1 MTDDLRAQTPMDRPT
16 PPPATD
22 LSTAD
27 LAAAAERSAGAS
39 TTDLKRNIDD
49 REVERTRKAGAPRA
63 DANAPRDTPLLAA
76 DVVGQLRSQW
86 TDIQAGFVDEP
97 RRAVER
103 ADGLVADAIKRLAE
117 TFSNERAQLEGQWD
131 RGGDV
136 STEDLRLALQ
146 RYRSFFSR
154 LLSV

>member
-1 MTDDLRAQTPMDRPT
+1 MMDDREVQDRSTPDAPRRGE
-16 PPPATD
+16 

-27 LAAAAERSAGAS
+27 LAAAADRNAGGSTSELER
-39 TTDLKRNIDD
+39 RIDD
-49 REVERTRKAGAPRA
+49 REVERAREAGAPA
-63 DANAPRDTPLLAA
+63 DVSTQRDTPLLAN
-76 DVVGQLRSQW
+76 DVVDPLRGQWS
-86 TDIQAGFVDEP
+86 DIQAGFVDEP

-117 TFSNERAQLEGQWD
+117 SFANERAKLEGQWD
-131 RGGDV
+131 GGGDV
-136 STEDLRLALQ
+136 STEDLRQALQ